1 MEGREK
7 PLLVFIY
14 GAAFGAALATIVAV
28 LLFAL
33 RPDRTRV
40 HLQRQLIE
48 AERPRTLA
56 PIPRVDSGGRKGVLD
71 PQGPALYYFHLEGCS
86 ACARAEK
93 ALGRWLGR
101 KPDVALVVIA
111 LPRGGEISQELKE
124 AMREGPWR
132 NHPRVEIYFDPNRE
146 TPGSWGVKAF
156 PTFLAVR
163 DRRVLG
169 QIEGFPEGDLS
180 LASLLDRLV
189 ETLDTGDGK
198 GGEEG

>member
-1 MEGREK
+1 M
-7 PLLVFIY
+7 VFIY
-14 GAAFGAALATIVAV
+14 GAAFGAALATLVAV

-33 RPDRTRV
+33 RPDRARV

-48 AERPRTLA
+48 VDAPRTLA
-56 PIPRVDSGGRKGVLD
+56 PIPLVDSGGRRVVLD
-71 PQGPALYYFHLEGCS
+71 PRGPALYYFHLEGCP

-93 ALGRWLGR
+93 ALGRWLVGR
-101 KPDVALVVIA
+101 PDVALVVIA
-111 LPRGGEISQELKE
+111 LPRGGELSPELKE
-124 AMREGPWR
+124 AMLEGPWR
-132 NHPRVEIYFDPNRE
+132 NHPRVEIYFDPDRH
-146 TPGSWGVKAF
+146 TPGTWGVKAF

-163 DRRVLG
+163 DGRVLG

-189 ETLDTGDGK
+189 ETLDTGTGK